1 MPVTDLR
8 YILGVPTE
16 APANPGFQR
25 TRQLAGQPVSP
36 YQSAIDFENAASSVQ
51 ANRGLAYL
59 QGIQNH
65 QNEIAQ
71 QAQNIRIQ
79 QEAQLAAEQA
89 TQGLAGIQPDQPEYL
104 SQRQQ
109 ILQQNPN
116 ALLNPQFR
124 NALNVYD
131 EGYQRIAHQRDLEAR
146 QQQAKQAQ
154 AQSLGLRAIEY
165 GDNPD
170 EIAPLV
176 EAGDVPGLAQRIG
189 NARRANMVKPKSG
202 SEPTDY
208 RTKAAYGKYLDAVAE
223 GNTEAATEIDKFAR
237 QGGFHWE
244 TPVAPT
250 VGAATPPTP
259 SATQTGSQLREV
271 LGGGPPKAAFSLP
284 SAEEF
289 KGLIESNQASPDMLG
304 GIIQNTNVPL
314 DLKQEA
320 FAKLKSSIAA
330 SKPPANSTFSEAA
343 RFKEANN
350 KKLEDAQFAIDTH
363 HLQGQWANAWS
374 KQKAIVNDA
383 VAQMSKDLGVDE
395 NIILSSLARKPSEGA
410 RVEPDI
416 IPTSLIPEELRSS
429 NPRAGMEKGR
439 FVKDVFASYLAKA
452 MGRNP
457 GDADYQSEVQ
467 NRINQELSHWDRK
480 QDLSGDE
487 KKALTKIGADGKF
500 TQEDV
505 LNNLLRERVVN
516 SEPQIQP
523 SIKAPVA
530 NIKSVKQIQ

>member
-1 MPVTDLR
+1 
-8 YILGVPTE
+8 
-16 APANPGFQR
+16 
-25 TRQLAGQPVSP
+25 
-36 YQSAIDFENAASSVQ
+36 
-51 ANRGLAYL
+51 
-59 QGIQNH
+59 
-65 QNEIAQ
+65 
-71 QAQNIRIQ
+71 
-79 QEAQLAAEQA
+79 
-89 TQGLAGIQPDQPEYL
+89 
-104 SQRQQ
+104 
-109 ILQQNPN
+109 
-116 ALLNPQFR
+116 
-124 NALNVYD
+124 
-131 EGYQRIAHQRDLEAR
+131 
-146 QQQAKQAQ
+146 
-154 AQSLGLRAIEY
+154 
-165 GDNPD
+165 
-170 EIAPLV
+170 
-176 EAGDVPGLAQRIG
+176 
-189 NARRANMVKPKSG
+189 
-202 SEPTDY
+202 
-208 RTKAAYGKYLDAVAE
+208 
-223 GNTEAATEIDKFAR
+223 
-237 QGGFHWE
+237 
-244 TPVAPT
+244 
-250 VGAATPPTP
+250 
-259 SATQTGSQLREV
+259 LREV
-271 LGGGPPKAAFSLP
+271 LGGAPPKAAFSLP

-289 KGLIESNQASPDMLG
+289 RGLIESNQSSPDMLG

-314 DLKQEA
+314 NLKQEA

-330 SKPPANSTFSEAA
+330 SKPPSNSTFSEAA

-363 HLQGQWANAWS
+363 HLQGQWSNAWG
-374 KQKAIVNDA
+374 KQKAIVSDA

-395 NIILSSLARKPSEGA
+395 NIILSSLARKPSEGG